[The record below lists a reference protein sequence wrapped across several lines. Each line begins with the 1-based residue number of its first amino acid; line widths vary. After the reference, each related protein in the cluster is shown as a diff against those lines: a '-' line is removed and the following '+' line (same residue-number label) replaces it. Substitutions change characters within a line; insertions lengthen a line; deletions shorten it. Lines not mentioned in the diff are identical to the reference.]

1 MFMILT
7 GHCMAASA
15 ALYVPKSF
23 NYYFYWWIEIICVCS
38 VNVFMLITGYY
49 QVNAKFHLKS
59 LGKVLWVVWT
69 YSFVLS
75 FAAAKIGGLPLGK
88 KDLLLLLLPV
98 LSKRYWFVNAYLLLY
113 LFSPFMNKMIHAL
126 TKKQFTLLVGILI
139 VTMILRTT
147 ILPRTWAQDTT
158 TGLTVYYLIVLY
170 CLAAWIRLY
179 GQSLTKRPRLC
190 TLLFFVTGI
199 LMTALRY
206 VLLSKGLSE
215 ETVFRFYVNDN
226 LVVVLEALFL
236 FLAFL
241 GGKPMEGKPKQVI
254 NSIARH
260 AFSIYI
266 VHYAMNTVLWTKI
279 LHVDRY
285 VGSFPIGILA
295 VFAAAAF
302 MFVVII
308 ALETGREKLAEKIS
322 GVFRKTRAG
331 QNLTLL
337 EQRWD
342 AIANE

>member
-1 MFMILT
+1 MKPDTLNSPEPGSRSTGRNANIELLRLICMFMILT

-113 LFSPFMNKMIHAL
+113 LFSPFLNKMIHAL

-147 ILPRTWAQDTT
+147 IHGFECFNQLCHSISTASYDYG
-158 TGLTVYYLIVLY
+158 TGFALQTSIGTDNCRLNLFVVTDKAYNGVVFALILSFNFFKGNTVNLIG
-170 CLAAWIRLY
+170 AA
-179 GQSLTKRPRLC
+179 
-190 TLLFFVTGI
+190 F
-199 LMTALRY
+199 Y
-206 VLLSKGLSE
+206 VSNEFGLSDFLLN
-215 ETVFRFYVNDN
+215 TLFKRF
-226 LVVVLEALFL
+226 EF
-236 FLAFL
+236 
-241 GGKPMEGKPKQVI
+241 Q
-254 NSIARH
+254 
-260 AFSIYI
+260 
-266 VHYAMNTVLWTKI
+266 
-279 LHVDRY
+279 
-285 VGSFPIGILA
+285 
-295 VFAAAAF
+295 
-302 MFVVII
+302 
-308 ALETGREKLAEKIS
+308 
-322 GVFRKTRAG
+322 
-331 QNLTLL
+331 
-337 EQRWD
+337 
-342 AIANE
+342 